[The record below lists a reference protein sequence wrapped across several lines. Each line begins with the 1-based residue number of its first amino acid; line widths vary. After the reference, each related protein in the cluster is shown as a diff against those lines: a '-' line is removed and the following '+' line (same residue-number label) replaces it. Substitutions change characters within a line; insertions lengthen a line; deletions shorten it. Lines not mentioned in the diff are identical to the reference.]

1 MRFSDALEGT
11 IYTVPVHV
19 PCLTRHPAAHLRAP
33 QPLMHQ
39 IPCPRAFVLACRY
52 QVQFVP
58 NRERKA
64 IFDRRFNTAT
74 LLGMYYPSV
83 DFSQRIVWNP
93 DDPNVLSLS
102 VPG

>member
-1 MRFSDALEGT
+1 MQFLPTYPAWLDAL
-11 IYTVPVHV
+11 
-19 PCLTRHPAAHLRAP
+19 LTAWPFLHPSAP
-33 QPLMHQ
+33 HPLDASDS
-39 IPCPRAFVLACRY
+39 PPACVLACRY

>member
-1 MRFSDALEGT
+1 M
-11 IYTVPVHV
+11 
-19 PCLTRHPAAHLRAP
+19 
-33 QPLMHQ
+33 
-39 IPCPRAFVLACRY
+39 
-52 QVQFVP
+52 QFVP
-58 NRERKA
+58 NRERKV
-64 IFDRRFNTAT
+64 IFDRRFNTAA